1 MQELTKPFGGFLRLA
16 LRAALPLVTLLFA
29 FSTGM
34 RAQGTVKGFLKS
46 ESSGEAVMFASVT
59 LEGTT
64 FGVSSDVEGYFSLSR
79 VPAGQYTL
87 VISSLEYETVR
98 EAIEIRN
105 DRVLT
110 RNLLLA
116 SKVVTL
122 AGAEISADREEQTTQ
137 VRTSVE
143 TIRPADIKRI
153 PSFGGAPDLVQALQV
168 LPGFVSTGDQGG
180 QLYIRGGSPIQN
192 KVLLDG
198 MLVYNA
204 FHSIGLFSVFDSD
217 ALANADVYTGA
228 FSAKY
233 GGRISSVMDI
243 RTRDGNMRET
253 EGRVGASPFGAKVLV
268 HGPLRPM
275 SENRTGGISY
285 LLSLKHSYLEQS
297 SQLFYPYID
306 DGRLPFGFT
315 DAYGKLTFGGGDG
328 SKLSL
333 FGFNFTDN
341 ASVLDDSTGVDFANY
356 GWRNVGGG
364 GTFTVVP
371 PGSSVLLN
379 GHFALSNYRINFDE
393 VGSPARYSEVQGFN
407 FGLDFKYV
415 LGEDN
420 VEYGLEVVGMQT
432 DFETFNSLQVAVQQ
446 KENTTELGGY
456 LDYTI
461 KRGAWIVQPSL
472 RMQYYS
478 SLAKA
483 RLEPRF
489 GAKYKASERLRLKAA
504 AGTYSQNV
512 ISANSDRDVVNL
524 FYGFLA
530 GPQNLQDELTLPNG
544 EQRDITHSLQT
555 ANHVVTGFEFDL
567 TERLNVNTEGYFKQF
582 TQLTNFNRN
591 KLFPDNSTYAGEPD
605 AFKKDF
611 IVETGRAM
619 GADIVVKYEE
629 RETYLWFVYGLGKV
643 DRWDG
648 LQEYS
653 PVFDRRHNVN
663 LVASQGF
670 GDGAWLVSARWNLGS
685 GLPFTQ
691 SQGYYQSPG
700 TGGGI
705 DGDYLTS
712 NPDGVSI
719 YLADLNAGRLPAYH
733 RLDVNVN
740 RTWKDVAGGEVEL
753 SMGITNLYSRDNVF
767 YINRITGQ
775 RKNQLPFLPSVG
787 LDWAF

>member
-116 SKVVTL
+116 SKVVML
-122 AGAEISADREEQTTQ
+122 AGAEISAEREEQTTQ

-591 KLFPDNSTYAGEPD
+591 KLFPDNTTYAGEPD

>member
-1 MQELTKPFGGFLRLA
+1 MQEIGIPRLLGA
-16 LRAALPLVTLLFA
+16 LLLWGVVAAP
-29 FSTGM
+29 SW
-34 RAQGTVKGFLKS
+34 AQGTVKGFLKS
-46 ESSGEAVMFASVT
+46 NESGEAVMFATVT
-59 LEGTT
+59 LEGTS
-64 FGVSSDVEGYFSLSR
+64 FGVSSDVEGYYSLSR
-79 VPAGQYTL
+79 VPAGTYVL
-87 VISSLEYETVR
+87 VVSSLEYETVR
-98 EAIEIRN
+98 ETVDIR
-105 DRVLT
+105 DDKVLT
-110 RNLLLA
+110 KNLFLE
-116 SKVVTL
+116 SKVIAL
-122 AGAEISADREEQTTQ
+122 QSAEISADREEQTTQ

-198 MLVYNA
+198 MLIYNA

-243 RTRDGNMRET
+243 RTRDGNMRQT
-253 EGRVGASPFGAKVLV
+253 EGKVGASPFGAKVLV
-268 HGPLRPM
+268 HGPLRSM
-275 SENRTGGISY
+275 NKDRTGGISY
-285 LLSLKHSYLEQS
+285 LLSVKHSYLEQS
-297 SQLFYPYID
+297 SQYFYPYID

-315 DAYGKLTFGGGDG
+315 DGYGKVTFGGGDG
-328 SKLSL
+328 SKFNL
-333 FGFNFTDN
+333 FGFGFNDN
-341 ASVLDDSTGVDFANY
+341 ASVLDDSTGTPFAQY

-371 PGSSVLLN
+371 PGSSVLMN
-379 GHFALSNYRINFDE
+379 GHFAMSNYRINFE
-393 VGSPARYSEVQGFN
+393 EEGSADRYSEVQGFN

-420 VEYGLEVVGMQT
+420 VEYGLEVVGMRT
-432 DFETFNSLQVAVQQ
+432 DFQTFNSLQVAVEQQ
-446 KENTTELGGY
+446 ENTTELGGY
-456 LDYTI
+456 VDYTM
-461 KRGAWIVQPSL
+461 KRGAWIVQPSM

-478 SLAKA
+478 SLA
-483 RLEPRF
+483 RIRPEPRF
-489 GAKYKASERLRLKAA
+489 GVKYKASERLRLKAA
-504 AGTYSQNV
+504 AGMYSQNV

-530 GPQNLQDELTLPNG
+530 GPQNLQDEIRMPDGTD
-544 EQRDITHSLQT
+544 RDIRHSLQT
-555 ANHVVTGFEFDL
+555 ANHVVAGFEFDV
-567 TERLNVNTEGYFKQF
+567 TERLNVNTEGYVKQF

-591 KLFPDNSTYAGEPD
+591 KLFPDNTTYADEPD

-611 IVETGRAM
+611 VVETGRAI

-629 RETYLWFVYGLGKV
+629 RETYLWFVYGLGDV

-648 LQEYS
+648 IRWYD

-670 GDGAWLVSARWNLGS
+670 DQGKWLVSARWNLGS

-712 NPDGVSI
+712 NPNQVSI
-719 YLADLNAGRLPAYH
+719 YLAGLNEGRLPAYH
-733 RLDVNVN
+733 RLDLNVK
-740 RTWKDVAGGEVEL
+740 RAWKDVAGGDLEL
-753 SMGITNLYSRDNVF
+753 SLGVTNVYDRDNVF
-767 YINRITGQ
+767 YVNRITGQ
-775 RKNQLPFLPSVG
+775 RKNQLPFLPSLG
-787 LDWAF
+787 MDWAF

>member
-1 MQELTKPFGGFLRLA
+1 VLTKNLFL
-16 LRAALPLVTLLFA
+16 
-29 FSTGM
+29 
-34 RAQGTVKGFLKS
+34 
-46 ESSGEAVMFASVT
+46 E
-59 LEGTT
+59 
-64 FGVSSDVEGYFSLSR
+64 
-79 VPAGQYTL
+79 
-87 VISSLEYETVR
+87 
-98 EAIEIRN
+98 
-105 DRVLT
+105 
-110 RNLLLA
+110 
-116 SKVVTL
+116 SKVIAL
-122 AGAEISADREEQTTQ
+122 QSAEISADREEQTTQ

-198 MLVYNA
+198 MLIYNA

-243 RTRDGNMRET
+243 RTRDGNMRQT
-253 EGRVGASPFGAKVLV
+253 EGKVGASPFGAKVLV
-268 HGPLRPM
+268 HGPLRSM
-275 SENRTGGISY
+275 NKDRTGGISY
-285 LLSLKHSYLEQS
+285 LLSVKHSYLEQS
-297 SQLFYPYID
+297 SQYFYPYID

-315 DAYGKLTFGGGDG
+315 DGYGKVTFGGGDG
-328 SKLSL
+328 SKFNL
-333 FGFNFTDN
+333 FGFGFNDN
-341 ASVLDDSTGVDFANY
+341 ASVLDDSTGTPFAQY

-371 PGSSVLLN
+371 PGSSVLMN
-379 GHFALSNYRINFDE
+379 GHFAMSNYRINFE
-393 VGSPARYSEVQGFN
+393 EEGSADRYSEVQGFN

-420 VEYGLEVVGMQT
+420 VEYGLEVVGMRT
-432 DFETFNSLQVAVQQ
+432 DFQTFNSLQVSVEQQ
-446 KENTTELGGY
+446 ENTTELGGY
-456 LDYTI
+456 VDYTM
-461 KRGAWIVQPSL
+461 KRGAWIVQPSM

-478 SLAKA
+478 SLA
-483 RLEPRF
+483 RIRPEPRF
-489 GAKYKASERLRLKAA
+489 GVKYKASERLRLKAA
-504 AGTYSQNV
+504 AGMYSQNV

-530 GPQNLQDELTLPNG
+530 GPQNLQDEIRMPDGTD
-544 EQRDITHSLQT
+544 RDIRHSLQT
-555 ANHVVTGFEFDL
+555 ANHVVAGFEFDV
-567 TERLNVNTEGYFKQF
+567 TERLNVNTEGYVKQF

-591 KLFPDNSTYAGEPD
+591 KLFPDNTTYADEPD

-611 IVETGRAM
+611 VVETGRAI

-629 RETYLWFVYGLGKV
+629 RETYLWFVYGLGDV

-648 LQEYS
+648 IRWYD

-670 GDGAWLVSARWNLGS
+670 DQGKWLVSARWNLGS

-712 NPDGVSI
+712 NPNQVSI
-719 YLADLNAGRLPAYH
+719 YLAGLNEGRLPAYH
-733 RLDVNVN
+733 RLDLNVK
-740 RTWKDVAGGEVEL
+740 RAWKDVAGGDLEL
-753 SMGITNLYSRDNVF
+753 SLGVTNVYDRDNVF
-767 YINRITGQ
+767 YVNRITGQ
-775 RKNQLPFLPSVG
+775 RKNQLPFLPSLG
-787 LDWAF
+787 MDWAF

>member
-1 MQELTKPFGGFLRLA
+1 MQEIGIPRLLGA
-16 LRAALPLVTLLFA
+16 LLLWGVVAAP
-29 FSTGM
+29 SW
-34 RAQGTVKGFLKS
+34 AQGTVKGFLKS
-46 ESSGEAVMFASVT
+46 NESGEAVMFATVT
-59 LEGTT
+59 LEGTS
-64 FGVSSDVEGYFSLSR
+64 FGVSSDVEGYYSLSR
-79 VPAGQYTL
+79 VPAGTYVL
-87 VISSLEYETVR
+87 VVSSLEYETVR
-98 EAIEIRN
+98 ETVDIR
-105 DRVLT
+105 DDKVLT
-110 RNLLLA
+110 KNLFLE
-116 SKVVTL
+116 SKVIAL
-122 AGAEISADREEQTTQ
+122 QSAEISADREEQTTQ

-198 MLVYNA
+198 MLIYNA

-243 RTRDGNMRET
+243 RTRDGNMKQT
-253 EGRVGASPFGAKVLV
+253 EGKVGASPFGAKVLV
-268 HGPLRPM
+268 HGPLRSM
-275 SENRTGGISY
+275 NENRTGGISY
-285 LLSLKHSYLEQS
+285 LLSVKHSYLEQS
-297 SQLFYPYID
+297 SQYFYPYID

-315 DAYGKLTFGGGDG
+315 DGYGKVTFGGGDG
-328 SKLSL
+328 SKFNL
-333 FGFNFTDN
+333 FGFGFNDN
-341 ASVLDDSTGVDFANY
+341 ASVLDDSTGTPFAQY

-371 PGSSVLLN
+371 PGSSVLMN
-379 GHFALSNYRINFDE
+379 GHFAMSNYRINFE
-393 VGSPARYSEVQGFN
+393 EEGSADRYSEVQGFN

-420 VEYGLEVVGMQT
+420 VEYGLEVVGMRT
-432 DFETFNSLQVAVQQ
+432 DFQTFNSLQVAVEQQ
-446 KENTTELGGY
+446 ENTTELGGY
-456 LDYTI
+456 VDYTM
-461 KRGAWIVQPSL
+461 KRGAWIVQPSM

-478 SLAKA
+478 SLA
-483 RLEPRF
+483 RIRPEPRF
-489 GAKYKASERLRLKAA
+489 GVKYKASERLRLKAA
-504 AGTYSQNV
+504 AGMYSQNV

-530 GPQNLQDELTLPNG
+530 GPQNLQDEIRMPDGTD
-544 EQRDITHSLQT
+544 RDIRHSLQT
-555 ANHVVTGFEFDL
+555 ANHVVAGFEFDV
-567 TERLNVNTEGYFKQF
+567 TERLNVNTEGYVKQF

-591 KLFPDNSTYAGEPD
+591 KLFPDNTTYADEPD

-611 IVETGRAM
+611 VVETGRAI

-629 RETYLWFVYGLGKV
+629 RETYLWFVYGLGDV

-648 LQEYS
+648 IRWYD

-670 GDGAWLVSARWNLGS
+670 DQGKWLVSARWNLGS

-712 NPDGVSI
+712 NPNQVSI
-719 YLADLNAGRLPAYH
+719 YLAGLNEGRLPAYH
-733 RLDVNVN
+733 RLDLNVK
-740 RTWKDVAGGEVEL
+740 RAWKDVAGGDLEL
-753 SMGITNLYSRDNVF
+753 SLGVTNVYDRDNVF
-767 YINRITGQ
+767 YVNRITGQ
-775 RKNQLPFLPSVG
+775 RKNQLPFLPSLG
-787 LDWAF
+787 MDWAF

>member
-1 MQELTKPFGGFLRLA
+1 MQEIGIPRLLGA
-16 LRAALPLVTLLFA
+16 LLLWGVVAAP
-29 FSTGM
+29 SW
-34 RAQGTVKGFLKS
+34 AQGTVKGFLKS
-46 ESSGEAVMFASVT
+46 NESGEAVMFATVT
-59 LEGTT
+59 LEGTS
-64 FGVSSDVEGYFSLSR
+64 FGVSSDVEGYYSLSR
-79 VPAGQYTL
+79 VPAGTYVL
-87 VISSLEYETVR
+87 VVSSLEYETVR
-98 EAIEIRN
+98 ETVDIR
-105 DRVLT
+105 DDKVLT
-110 RNLLLA
+110 KNLFLE
-116 SKVVTL
+116 SKVIAL
-122 AGAEISADREEQTTQ
+122 QSAEISADREEQTTQ

-198 MLVYNA
+198 MLIYNA

-243 RTRDGNMRET
+243 RTRDGNMKQT
-253 EGRVGASPFGAKVLV
+253 EGKVGASPFGAKVLV
-268 HGPLRPM
+268 HGPLRSM
-275 SENRTGGISY
+275 NEDRTGGISY
-285 LLSLKHSYLEQS
+285 LLSVKHSYLEQS
-297 SQLFYPYID
+297 SQYFYPYID

-315 DAYGKLTFGGGDG
+315 DGYGKVTFGGGDG
-328 SKLSL
+328 SKFNL
-333 FGFNFTDN
+333 FGFGFNDN
-341 ASVLDDSTGVDFANY
+341 ASVLDDSTGTPFAQY

-371 PGSSVLLN
+371 PGSSVLMN
-379 GHFALSNYRINFDE
+379 GHFAMSNYRINFE
-393 VGSPARYSEVQGFN
+393 EEGSADRYSEVQGFN

-420 VEYGLEVVGMQT
+420 VEYGLEVVGMRT
-432 DFETFNSLQVAVQQ
+432 DFQTFNSLQVAVEQQ
-446 KENTTELGGY
+446 ENTTELGGY
-456 LDYTI
+456 VDYTM
-461 KRGAWIVQPSL
+461 KRGAWIVQPSM

-478 SLAKA
+478 SLA
-483 RLEPRF
+483 RIRPEPRF
-489 GAKYKASERLRLKAA
+489 GVKYKASERLRLKAA
-504 AGTYSQNV
+504 AGMYSQNV

-530 GPQNLQDELTLPNG
+530 GPQNLQDEIRMPDGTD
-544 EQRDITHSLQT
+544 RDIRHSLQT
-555 ANHVVTGFEFDL
+555 ANHVVAGFEFDV
-567 TERLNVNTEGYFKQF
+567 TERLNVNTEGYVKQF

-591 KLFPDNSTYAGEPD
+591 KLFPDNTTYADEPD

-611 IVETGRAM
+611 VVETGRAI

-629 RETYLWFVYGLGKV
+629 RETYLWFVYGLGDV

-648 LQEYS
+648 IRWYD

-670 GDGAWLVSARWNLGS
+670 DQGKWLVSARWNLGS

-712 NPDGVSI
+712 NPNQVSI
-719 YLADLNAGRLPAYH
+719 YLAGLNEGRLPAYH
-733 RLDVNVN
+733 RLDLNVK
-740 RTWKDVAGGEVEL
+740 RAWKDVAGGDLEL
-753 SMGITNLYSRDNVF
+753 SLGVTNVYDRDNVF
-767 YINRITGQ
+767 YVNRITGQ
-775 RKNQLPFLPSVG
+775 RKNQLPFLPSLG
-787 LDWAF
+787 MDWAF

>member
-1 MQELTKPFGGFLRLA
+1 MRKLKINSLLAAYVNALRLIAVA
-16 LRAALPLVTLLFA
+16 LLLGVTTT
-29 FSTGM
+29 SS
-34 RAQGTVKGFLKS
+34 AQGTVKGFLKS

-59 LEGTT
+59 LEGTS

-79 VPAGQYTL
+79 IPAGQYTL
-87 VISSLEYETVR
+87 VVTSLEFETVKKS
-98 EAIEIRN
+98 IEIRN
-105 DRVLT
+105 NKVLT
-110 RNLLLA
+110 SNMLLSA
-116 SKVVTL
+116 KVVEL
-122 AGAEISADREEQTTQ
+122 GGAEVRADREEQTTQ

-198 MLVYNA
+198 MLIYNA

-243 RTRDGNMRET
+243 RTRDGNMRRT
-253 EGRVGASPFGAKVLV
+253 EGRVGASPFGAKLLV
-268 HGPLRPM
+268 HGPLRAM
-275 SENRTGGISY
+275 SENRSGGISY
-285 LLSLKHSYLEQS
+285 LLSVKHSYLDQTSE
-297 SQLFYPYID
+297 LFYPYID

-315 DAYGKLTFGGGDG
+315 DAFGKITFGGADG

-333 FGFNFTDN
+333 FGFNFNDN

-393 VGSPARYSEVQGFN
+393 VGSPDRFSEVQGFN

-432 DFETFNSLQVAVQQ
+432 DFQTFNSLQVSVEQQ
-446 KENTTELGGY
+446 ENTTELGGY
-456 LDYTI
+456 VDYTI
-461 KRGAWIVQPSL
+461 TRGPWIVQPSL
-472 RMQYYS
+472 RLQYYS

-483 RLEPRF
+483 RMEPRF
-489 GAKYKASERLRLKAA
+489 GIKYKASERLRLKAA
-504 AGTYSQNV
+504 GGMYSQNV
-512 ISANSDRDVVNL
+512 ISANSDRDIVNL

-530 GPQNLQDELTLPNG
+530 GPQNLQDDIQLANG
-544 EQRDITHSLQT
+544 EQREIVHSLQT
-555 ANHVVTGFEFDL
+555 ANHAVAGFEFDL
-567 TERLNVNTEGYFKQF
+567 TERLNVNAEGYVKHF

-591 KLFPDNSTYAGEPD
+591 KLFPDNTTYASEPD

-611 IVETGRAM
+611 IVETGRAV
-619 GADIVVKYEE
+619 GADVVVKYEE
-629 RETYLWFVYGLGKV
+629 RETYLWFVYGLGDV

-648 LQEYS
+648 FRWYD

-670 GDGAWLVSARWNLGS
+670 GSGAWLVSARWNLGS

-691 SQGYYQSPG
+691 SQGYYQAPS

-705 DGDYLTS
+705 DGDYLTT
-712 NPDGVSI
+712 NPDDISI
-719 YLADLNAGRLPAYH
+719 YLSGLNEGRLPAYH
-733 RLDVNVN
+733 RLDLNVK
-740 RTWKDVAGGEVEL
+740 RTWERGGGDIEL
-753 SMGITNLYSRDNVF
+753 SVGITNVYSRQNIF
-767 YINRITGQ
+767 YVNRITGQ
-775 RKNQLPFLPSVG
+775 RKNQLPFLPSLG
-787 LDWAF
+787 LDWSF

>member
-1 MQELTKPFGGFLRLA
+1 MAGFGA
-16 LRAALPLVTLLFA
+16 L
-29 FSTGM
+29 
-34 RAQGTVKGFLKS
+34 AQGTVKGFLKS

-59 LEGTT
+59 LEGTAY
-64 FGVSSDVEGYFSLSR
+64 GVSSDVEGYFSLSR
-79 VPAGQYTL
+79 IPSGQYTL
-87 VISSLEYETVR
+87 VVSSLEYETLR
-98 EAIEIRN
+98 EVIDIKN

-110 RNLLLA
+110 KNLFLA
-116 SKVVTL
+116 SKVVAL
-122 AGAEISADREEQTTQ
+122 DGAEISADREEQTTQ

-243 RTRDGNMRET
+243 RTRDGNMRQT

-275 SENRTGGISY
+275 SEDRTGGISY
-285 LLSLKHSYLEQS
+285 LLSIKNSYLEQS

-306 DGRLPFGFT
+306 DGKLPFGFT

-333 FGFNFTDN
+333 FGFNFNDR
-341 ASVLDDSTGVDFANY
+341 ASVLDDTTGVAFANY
-356 GWRNVGGG
+356 GWRNTGGG

-379 GHFALSNYRINFDE
+379 GHFALSNYRINFE
-393 VGSPARYSEVQGFN
+393 EEGSADRFSEVQGFN
-407 FGLDFKYV
+407 FGLDFKYI

-432 DFETFNSLQVAVQQ
+432 DFLTYNSLQVSVQQ

-456 LDYTI
+456 VDYTL

-483 RLEPRF
+483 RFEPRF
-489 GAKYKASERLRLKAA
+489 GVKYKASERLRLKGA

-512 ISANSDRDVVNL
+512 ISANSDRDIVNL

-530 GPQNLQDELTLPNG
+530 GPQNLQDEMRMPNG
-544 EQRDITHSLQT
+544 TTRDINHSLQT
-555 ANHVVTGFEFDL
+555 ANHVVSGFEFDL
-567 TERLNVNTEGYFKQF
+567 TERLNINTEGYVKQF
-582 TQLTNFNRN
+582 TQLTNINRN
-591 KLFPDNSTYAGEPD
+591 KLFPDNVTYANEPD

-619 GADIVVKYEE
+619 GADVVLKYEE
-629 RETYLWFVYGLGKV
+629 RDTYIWFVYGLGKV
-643 DRWDG
+643 TRWDG
-648 LQEYS
+648 LREYA

-670 GDGAWLVSARWNLGS
+670 GDGDWMVSARWNLGS

-691 SQGYYQSPG
+691 SQGYYQAPG
-700 TGGGI
+700 TGGDV
-705 DGDYLTS
+705 DGDYLTT
-712 NPDGVSI
+712 NPNGVSI
-719 YLADLNAGRLPAYH
+719 YLAGLNEGRLPAYH
-733 RLDVNVN
+733 RLDLNVK
-740 RTWKDVAGGEVEL
+740 RTWKNVAGGDVEL
-753 SMGITNLYSRDNVF
+753 TAGVTNAYSRENVF

>member
-1 MQELTKPFGGFLRLA
+1 MQEIGIPRL
-16 LRAALPLVTLLFA
+16 LGPLLLWVVVAAP
-29 FSTGM
+29 SW
-34 RAQGTVKGFLKS
+34 AQGTVKGFLKS
-46 ESSGEAVMFASVT
+46 NESGEAVMFATVT
-59 LEGTT
+59 LEGTS
-64 FGVSSDVEGYFSLSR
+64 FGVSSDVEGYYSLSR
-79 VPAGQYTL
+79 VPAGTYIL
-87 VISSLEYETVR
+87 VVSSLEYETVR
-98 EAIEIRN
+98 ETVDIR
-105 DRVLT
+105 DDKVLT
-110 RNLLLA
+110 KNLFLE
-116 SKVVTL
+116 SKVIAL
-122 AGAEISADREEQTTQ
+122 QSAEISADREEQTTQ

-198 MLVYNA
+198 MLIYNA

-243 RTRDGNMRET
+243 RTRDGNMKQT
-253 EGRVGASPFGAKVLV
+253 EGKVGASPFGAKVLV
-268 HGPLRPM
+268 HGPLRSM
-275 SENRTGGISY
+275 NEDRTGGISY
-285 LLSLKHSYLEQS
+285 LLSVKHSYLEQS
-297 SQLFYPYID
+297 SQYFYPYID

-315 DAYGKLTFGGGDG
+315 DGYGKITFGGGDG
-328 SKLSL
+328 SKFNL
-333 FGFNFTDN
+333 FGFGFNDN
-341 ASVLDDSTGVDFANY
+341 ASVLDDSTGTPFAQY
-356 GWRNVGGG
+356 GWRNLGGG

-371 PGSSVLLN
+371 PGSSVLMN
-379 GHFALSNYRINFDE
+379 GHFAMSNYRINFE
-393 VGSPARYSEVQGFN
+393 EEGSADRYSEVQGFN

-420 VEYGLEVVGMQT
+420 VEYGLEVVGMRT
-432 DFETFNSLQVAVQQ
+432 DFQTFNSLQVSVEQQ
-446 KENTTELGGY
+446 ENTTELGGY
-456 LDYTI
+456 VDYTM
-461 KRGAWIVQPSL
+461 KRGAWIVQPSM

-478 SLAKA
+478 SLA
-483 RLEPRF
+483 RMRPEPRF
-489 GAKYKASERLRLKAA
+489 GVKYKASERVRLKAA
-504 AGTYSQNV
+504 AGMYSQNV

-530 GPQNLQDELTLPNG
+530 GPQNLQDEIRMPEGTD
-544 EQRDITHSLQT
+544 RDIRHSLQT
-555 ANHVVTGFEFDL
+555 ANHVVAGFEFDV
-567 TERLNVNTEGYFKQF
+567 TERLNVNTEGYVKQF

-591 KLFPDNSTYAGEPD
+591 KLFPDNTTYADEPD

-611 IVETGRAM
+611 VVETGRAI

-629 RETYLWFVYGLGKV
+629 RETYLWFVYGLGDV

-648 LQEYS
+648 IRWYD

-670 GDGAWLVSARWNLGS
+670 DQGKWLVSARWNLGS

-712 NPDGVSI
+712 NPNQVSI
-719 YLADLNAGRLPAYH
+719 YLAGLNEGRLPAYH
-733 RLDVNVN
+733 RLDLNVK
-740 RTWKDVAGGEVEL
+740 RAWKDVAGGDLEL
-753 SMGITNLYSRDNVF
+753 SLGVTNVYDRDNVF
-767 YINRITGQ
+767 YVNRITGQ
-775 RKNQLPFLPSVG
+775 RKNQLPFLPSLG
-787 LDWAF
+787 MDWAF

>member
-1 MQELTKPFGGFLRLA
+1 MQKMNTPVSLGRAMAKSGLA
-16 LRAALPLVTLLFA
+16 LALMMGLALASF
-29 FSTGM
+29 
-34 RAQGTVKGFLKS
+34 AQGTVKGFLKA

-79 VPAGQYTL
+79 IPAGQYTL
-87 VISSLEYETVR
+87 VVTSLEYETFKESV
-98 EAIEIRN
+98 EIR
-105 DRVLT
+105 DGKVLT
-110 RNLLLA
+110 RNLLLD
-116 SKVVTL
+116 SKVITL
-122 AGAEISADREEQTTQ
+122 EGAEVRADREEQTTQ

-198 MLVYNA
+198 MLIYNA

-243 RTRDGNMRET
+243 RTRDGNMRQT
-253 EGRVGASPFGAKVLV
+253 EGRVGASPFGAKLLV
-268 HGPLRPM
+268 HGPLRAM
-275 SENRTGGISY
+275 SEDRSGGISY
-285 LLSLKHSYLEQS
+285 LLSLKHSYLEQT

-306 DGRLPFGFT
+306 DGKLPFGFT
-315 DAYGKLTFGGGDG
+315 DAFGKITFGGGDG
-328 SKLSL
+328 SKLSV
-333 FGFNFTDN
+333 FGFNFNDN

-393 VGSPARYSEVQGFN
+393 VGSPDRFSEVQGFN

-420 VEYGLEVVGMQT
+420 VEYGIEVVGMQT
-432 DFETFNSLQVAVQQ
+432 DFQTFNSLQVAVEQQ
-446 KENTTELGGY
+446 ENTTELGGY
-456 LDYTI
+456 VDYTL
-461 KRGAWIVQPSL
+461 KRGPWIVQPSL

-478 SLAKA
+478 SLARA
-483 RLEPRF
+483 RMEPRF
-489 GAKYKASERLRLKAA
+489 GIKYKASERLRLKAA
-504 AGTYSQNV
+504 GGMYSQNV
-512 ISANSDRDVVNL
+512 ISANSDRDIVNL

-530 GPQNLQDELTLPNG
+530 GPQNLQDDIQLPNG
-544 EQRDITHSLQT
+544 DEREIVHSLQT
-555 ANHVVTGFEFDL
+555 ANHAVAGFEFDV
-567 TERLNVNTEGYFKQF
+567 TERLNINTEGYVKHF

-591 KLFPDNSTYAGEPD
+591 KLFPDNTTYADEPD

-611 IVETGRAM
+611 IVETGRAV

-629 RETYLWFVYGLGKV
+629 RETYLWFVYGLGDV

-648 LQEYS
+648 FRWYD

-670 GDGAWLVSARWNLGS
+670 GNGAWLVSARWNLGS

-691 SQGYYQSPG
+691 SQGYYQAPG

-712 NPDGVSI
+712 NPGEVSI
-719 YLADLNAGRLPAYH
+719 YLAGLNEGRLPAYH
-733 RLDVNVN
+733 RLDLNVN
-740 RTWKDVAGGEVEL
+740 RTWKKEGGGELEL
-753 SMGITNLYSRDNVF
+753 SGGITNVYSRDNVF

-787 LDWAF
+787 LDWSF

>member
-1 MQELTKPFGGFLRLA
+1 MRKLKIDS
-16 LRAALPLVTLLFA
+16 LRAAAVNALRLLAVLLLGVTTT
-29 FSTGM
+29 SS
-34 RAQGTVKGFLKS
+34 AQGTVKGFLKS

-59 LEGTT
+59 LEGTS

-79 VPAGQYTL
+79 IPAGQYTL
-87 VISSLEYETVR
+87 VVTSLEFETLKKS
-98 EAIEIRN
+98 IEIRN
-105 DRVLT
+105 NKVLT
-110 RNLLLA
+110 SNMLL
-116 SKVVTL
+116 STKVVVL
-122 AGAEISADREEQTTQ
+122 GGAEVRADREEQTTQ

-198 MLVYNA
+198 MLIYNA

-243 RTRDGNMRET
+243 RTRDGNMRRT
-253 EGRVGASPFGAKVLV
+253 EGRVGASPFGAKLLV
-268 HGPLRPM
+268 HGPLRAM
-275 SENRTGGISY
+275 SEDKSGGISY
-285 LLSLKHSYLEQS
+285 LLSVKHSYLDQTSE
-297 SQLFYPYID
+297 LFYPYID

-315 DAYGKLTFGGGDG
+315 DAFGKITFGGADG

-333 FGFNFTDN
+333 FGFNFNDN

-393 VGSPARYSEVQGFN
+393 VGSPDRFSEVQGFN

-432 DFETFNSLQVAVQQ
+432 DFQTFNSLQVSVEQQ
-446 KENTTELGGY
+446 ENTTELGGY
-456 LDYTI
+456 VDYTMT
-461 KRGAWIVQPSL
+461 RGSWIVQPSL
-472 RMQYYS
+472 RLQYYS

-483 RLEPRF
+483 RIEPRF
-489 GAKYKASERLRLKAA
+489 GIKYKASERLRLKAA
-504 AGTYSQNV
+504 GGMYSQNV
-512 ISANSDRDVVNL
+512 ISANSDRDIVNL

-530 GPQNLQDELTLPNG
+530 GPQNLQDDIQLANG
-544 EQRDITHSLQT
+544 EQREIVHSLQT
-555 ANHVVTGFEFDL
+555 ANHAVAGFEFDL
-567 TERLNVNTEGYFKQF
+567 TERLNVNAEGYVKHF

-591 KLFPDNSTYAGEPD
+591 KLFPDNTTYASEPD

-611 IVETGRAM
+611 IVETGRAV
-619 GADIVVKYEE
+619 GADVVVKYEE
-629 RETYLWFVYGLGKV
+629 RETYLWFVYGLGDV

-648 LQEYS
+648 FRWYD

-691 SQGYYQSPG
+691 SQGYYQAPS

-705 DGDYLTS
+705 DGDYLST
-712 NPDGVSI
+712 NPDDISI
-719 YLADLNAGRLPAYH
+719 YLSGLNEGRLPAYH
-733 RLDVNVN
+733 RLDLNVK
-740 RTWKDVAGGEVEL
+740 RTWERGGGDIEFSV
-753 SMGITNLYSRDNVF
+753 GITNVYSRQNIF
-767 YINRITGQ
+767 YVNRITGQ
-775 RKNQLPFLPSVG
+775 RKNQLPFLPSLG
-787 LDWAF
+787 LDWSF

>member
-1 MQELTKPFGGFLRLA
+1 MQEIGIPRLLGA
-16 LRAALPLVTLLFA
+16 LLLWVVVAAP
-29 FSTGM
+29 S

-46 ESSGEAVMFASVT
+46 NESGEAVMFATVT
-59 LEGTT
+59 LEETS
-64 FGVSSDVEGYFSLSR
+64 FGVSSDVEGYYSLSR
-79 VPAGQYTL
+79 VPAGTYVL
-87 VISSLEYETVR
+87 VVSSLEYETVR
-98 EAIEIRN
+98 ETVDIR
-105 DRVLT
+105 DDKVLT
-110 RNLLLA
+110 KNLFLE
-116 SKVVTL
+116 SKVIAL
-122 AGAEISADREEQTTQ
+122 QSAEISADREEQTTQ

-198 MLVYNA
+198 MLIYNA

-243 RTRDGNMRET
+243 RTRDGNMKQT
-253 EGRVGASPFGAKVLV
+253 EGKVGASPFGAKVLV
-268 HGPLRPM
+268 HGPLRSM
-275 SENRTGGISY
+275 NEDRTGGISY
-285 LLSLKHSYLEQS
+285 LLSVKHSYLEQS
-297 SQLFYPYID
+297 SQYFYPYID

-315 DAYGKLTFGGGDG
+315 DGYGKVTFGGGDG
-328 SKLSL
+328 SKFNL
-333 FGFNFTDN
+333 FGFGFNDN
-341 ASVLDDSTGVDFANY
+341 ASVLDDSTGTPFAQY

-371 PGSSVLLN
+371 PGSSVLMN
-379 GHFALSNYRINFDE
+379 GHFAMSNYRINFE
-393 VGSPARYSEVQGFN
+393 EEGSADRYSEVQGFN

-420 VEYGLEVVGMQT
+420 VEYGLEVVGMRT
-432 DFETFNSLQVAVQQ
+432 DFQTFNSLQVAVEQQ
-446 KENTTELGGY
+446 ENTTELGGY
-456 LDYTI
+456 VDYTM
-461 KRGAWIVQPSL
+461 KRGAWIVQPSM

-478 SLAKA
+478 SLA
-483 RLEPRF
+483 RIRPEPRF
-489 GAKYKASERLRLKAA
+489 GVKYKASERLRLKAA
-504 AGTYSQNV
+504 AGMYSQNV

-530 GPQNLQDELTLPNG
+530 GPQNLQDEIRMPDGTD
-544 EQRDITHSLQT
+544 RDIRHSLQT
-555 ANHVVTGFEFDL
+555 ANHVVAGFEFDV
-567 TERLNVNTEGYFKQF
+567 TERLNVNTEGYVKQF

-591 KLFPDNSTYAGEPD
+591 KLFPDNTTYADEPD

-611 IVETGRAM
+611 VVETGRAI

-629 RETYLWFVYGLGKV
+629 RETYLWFVYGLGDV

-648 LQEYS
+648 IRWYD

-670 GDGAWLVSARWNLGS
+670 DQGKWLVSAR
-685 GLPFTQ
+685 
-691 SQGYYQSPG
+691 
-700 TGGGI
+700 
-705 DGDYLTS
+705 
-712 NPDGVSI
+712 
-719 YLADLNAGRLPAYH
+719 
-733 RLDVNVN
+733 
-740 RTWKDVAGGEVEL
+740 
-753 SMGITNLYSRDNVF
+753 
-767 YINRITGQ
+767 
-775 RKNQLPFLPSVG
+775 
-787 LDWAF
+787 

>member
-16 LRAALPLVTLLFA
+16 LRAALPFVTLLFA

-591 KLFPDNSTYAGEPD
+591 KLFPDNTTYAGEPD

>member
-1 MQELTKPFGGFLRLA
+1 MQELKTYSPGAKTSTLWRVVGFA
-16 LRAALPLVTLLFA
+16 VMMGWGIVA
-29 FSTGM
+29 S
-34 RAQGTVKGFLKS
+34 AQGTVKGFLKS

-64 FGVSSDVEGYFSLSR
+64 YGVSSDVEGYYSLSR
-79 VPAGQYTL
+79 IPAGQYTL
-87 VISSLEYETVR
+87 VVTSLEYETVKKTVD
-98 EAIEIRN
+98 IR
-105 DRVLT
+105 DDKVLT
-110 RNLLLA
+110 SNLLLTT
-116 SKVVTL
+116 KVVTL
-122 AGAEISADREEQTTQ
+122 EGAEVRADREEQTTQ

-198 MLVYNA
+198 MLIYNA

-217 ALANADVYTGA
+217 ALSNADVYTGA

-243 RTRDGNMRET
+243 RTRDGNMRQT
-253 EGRVGASPFGAKVLV
+253 EGRVGASPFGAKLLV
-268 HGPLRPM
+268 HGPLRKM
-275 SENRTGGISY
+275 SEDRSGGISY
-285 LLSLKHSYLEQS
+285 LLSVKHSYLDQT

-315 DAYGKLTFGGGDG
+315 DAFGKITFGGGDG
-328 SKLSL
+328 SKLSV
-333 FGFNFTDN
+333 FGFNFNDN

-393 VGSPARYSEVQGFN
+393 VGSPDRFSEVQGFN

-420 VEYGLEVVGMQT
+420 VEYGIEVVGMQT
-432 DFETFNSLQVAVQQ
+432 DFQTFNSLQVAVEQQ
-446 KENTTELGGY
+446 ENTTELGGY
-456 LDYTI
+456 VDYTI
-461 KRGAWIVQPSL
+461 KRGPWIVQPSVRL
-472 RMQYYS
+472 QYYS
-478 SLAKA
+478 SLARA
-483 RLEPRF
+483 RMEPRF
-489 GAKYKASERLRLKAA
+489 GVKYKASERFRLKAA
-504 AGTYSQNV
+504 GGMYSQNV
-512 ISANSDRDVVNL
+512 ISANSDRDIVNL

-530 GPQNLQDELTLPNG
+530 GPQNLQDDIQLPNG
-544 EQRDITHSLQT
+544 EEREIVHSLQT
-555 ANHVVTGFEFDL
+555 ANHAVAGFEFDL
-567 TERLNVNTEGYFKQF
+567 TERLNINTEGYIKHF

-591 KLFPDNSTYAGEPD
+591 KLFPDNTTYADEPD

-611 IVETGRAM
+611 IVERGRAM
-619 GADIVVKYEE
+619 GADVVVKYEE
-629 RETYLWFVYGLGKV
+629 RETYLWFVYGLGDV

-648 LQEYS
+648 FCWYD

-670 GDGAWLVSARWNLGS
+670 GNGAWLVSARWNLGS

-691 SQGYYQSPG
+691 SQGYYQAPG

-712 NPDGVSI
+712 NPGDISI
-719 YLADLNAGRLPAYH
+719 YLAGLNEGRLPAYH
-733 RLDVNVN
+733 RLDLNVK
-740 RTWKDVAGGEVEL
+740 RTWKEVGGGELEL
-753 SMGITNLYSRDNVF
+753 SAGVTNVYSRENIF

-787 LDWAF
+787 LDWSF

>member
-1 MQELTKPFGGFLRLA
+1 MRKLKIDS
-16 LRAALPLVTLLFA
+16 LRAAAVNALRLLAVLLLGVTTT
-29 FSTGM
+29 SS
-34 RAQGTVKGFLKS
+34 AQGTVKGFLKS

-59 LEGTT
+59 LEGTS

-79 VPAGQYTL
+79 IPAGQYTL
-87 VISSLEYETVR
+87 VVTSLEFETLKKS
-98 EAIEIRN
+98 IEIRN
-105 DRVLT
+105 NKVLT
-110 RNLLLA
+110 SNMLL
-116 SKVVTL
+116 STKVVVL
-122 AGAEISADREEQTTQ
+122 GGAEVRADREEQTTQ

-198 MLVYNA
+198 MLIYNA

-243 RTRDGNMRET
+243 RTRDGNMRRT
-253 EGRVGASPFGAKVLV
+253 EGRVGASPFGAKLLV
-268 HGPLRPM
+268 HGPLRAM
-275 SENRTGGISY
+275 SEDKSGGISY
-285 LLSLKHSYLEQS
+285 LLSVKHSYLDQTSE
-297 SQLFYPYID
+297 LFYPYID

-315 DAYGKLTFGGGDG
+315 DAFGKITFGGADG

-333 FGFNFTDN
+333 FGFNFNDN

-393 VGSPARYSEVQGFN
+393 VGSPDRFSEVQGFN

-432 DFETFNSLQVAVQQ
+432 DFQTFNSLQVSVEQQ
-446 KENTTELGGY
+446 ENTTELGGY
-456 LDYTI
+456 VDYTMT
-461 KRGAWIVQPSL
+461 RGSWIVQPSL
-472 RMQYYS
+472 RLQYYS

-483 RLEPRF
+483 RIEPRF
-489 GAKYKASERLRLKAA
+489 GIKYKASERLRLKAA
-504 AGTYSQNV
+504 GGMYSQNV
-512 ISANSDRDVVNL
+512 ISANSDRDIVNL

-530 GPQNLQDELTLPNG
+530 GPQNLQDDIQLANG
-544 EQRDITHSLQT
+544 EQREIVHSLQT
-555 ANHVVTGFEFDL
+555 ANHAVAGFEFDL
-567 TERLNVNTEGYFKQF
+567 TERLNVNAEGYVKHF

-591 KLFPDNSTYAGEPD
+591 KLFPDNTTYASEPD

-611 IVETGRAM
+611 IVETGRAV
-619 GADIVVKYEE
+619 GADVVVKYEE
-629 RETYLWFVYGLGKV
+629 RETYLWFVYGLGDV

-648 LQEYS
+648 FRWYD

-691 SQGYYQSPG
+691 SQGYYQAPS

-705 DGDYLTS
+705 DGDYLTT
-712 NPDGVSI
+712 NPDDISI
-719 YLADLNAGRLPAYH
+719 YLSGLNEGRLPAYH
-733 RLDVNVN
+733 RLDLNVK
-740 RTWKDVAGGEVEL
+740 RTWERGGGDIEL
-753 SMGITNLYSRDNVF
+753 SVGITNVYSRQNIF
-767 YINRITGQ
+767 YVNRITGQ
-775 RKNQLPFLPSVG
+775 RKNQLPFLPSLG
-787 LDWAF
+787 LDWSF

>member
-1 MQELTKPFGGFLRLA
+1 MQETSQTHGPRWAGWTRYALA
-16 LRAALPLVTLLFA
+16 LLLSGFM
-29 FSTGM
+29 ST
-34 RAQGTVKGFLKS
+34 AWSQGTVKGFLKS
-46 ESSGEAVMFASVT
+46 EASGEAVMFASVT
-59 LEGTT
+59 LEGTAY
-64 FGVSSDVEGYFSLSR
+64 GVSSDVEGYFSLSR
-79 VPAGQYTL
+79 IPAGQYTL
-87 VISSLEYETVR
+87 MVTSLEYETVR
-98 EAIEIRN
+98 ESVEIR
-105 DRVLT
+105 DGKVLT
-110 RNLLLA
+110 RNILLE

-122 AGAEISADREEQTTQ
+122 EGAEVRADREEQTTQ

-198 MLVYNA
+198 MLIYNA

-217 ALANADVYTGA
+217 ALSNADVYTGA

-253 EGRVGASPFGAKVLV
+253 EGRVGASPFGAKLLV
-268 HGPLRPM
+268 HGPLRAM
-275 SENRTGGISY
+275 SKDRTGGISY
-285 LLSLKHSYLEQS
+285 LLSVKHSYLEQT

-315 DAYGKLTFGGGDG
+315 DAYGKITFGGGDG
-328 SKLSL
+328 SKLSV
-333 FGFNFTDN
+333 FGFNFVDN

-446 KENTTELGGY
+446 QENTTELGGY
-456 LDYTI
+456 VDYTV
-461 KRGAWIVQPSL
+461 KRGPWIVQPSL
-472 RMQYYS
+472 RLQYYS
-478 SLAKA
+478 SLA
-483 RLEPRF
+483 RGRMEPRF
-489 GAKYKASERLRLKAA
+489 GIKYKASERLRLKAA
-504 AGTYSQNV
+504 GGMYSQNV
-512 ISANSDRDVVNL
+512 ISANSDRDIVNL

-530 GPQNLQDELTLPNG
+530 GPQNLQDDIQLPNG
-544 EQRDITHSLQT
+544 EEREIVHSLQT
-555 ANHVVTGFEFDL
+555 ANHAVAGFEFDL
-567 TERLNVNTEGYFKQF
+567 TERLNINTEGYIKHF

-591 KLFPDNSTYAGEPD
+591 KLFPDNTTYADEPD

-619 GADIVVKYEE
+619 GADVVVKYEE
-629 RETYLWFVYGLGKV
+629 RETYLWFVYGLGDV

-648 LQEYS
+648 FQWYD

-670 GDGAWLVSARWNLGS
+670 GDGAWLLSARWNLGS

-691 SQGYYQSPG
+691 SQGYYQAPG

-712 NPDGVSI
+712 NPGDVSI
-719 YLADLNAGRLPAYH
+719 YLAGLNEGRLPSYH
-733 RLDVNVN
+733 RLDLNVK
-740 RTWKDVAGGEVEL
+740 RTWKDVGGGELEL
-753 SMGITNLYSRDNVF
+753 SAGVTNVYSRENVF

-787 LDWAF
+787 LDWSF

>member
-1 MQELTKPFGGFLRLA
+1 MRKLKINSLLAAYVNALRLIAVA
-16 LRAALPLVTLLFA
+16 LLLGVTTT
-29 FSTGM
+29 SS
-34 RAQGTVKGFLKS
+34 AQGTVKGFLKS

-59 LEGTT
+59 LEGTS

-79 VPAGQYTL
+79 IPAGQYTL
-87 VISSLEYETVR
+87 VVTSLEFETVKKS
-98 EAIEIRN
+98 IEIRN
-105 DRVLT
+105 NKVLT
-110 RNLLLA
+110 SNMLLSA
-116 SKVVTL
+116 KVVEL
-122 AGAEISADREEQTTQ
+122 GGAEVRADREEQTTQ

-198 MLVYNA
+198 MLIYNA

-243 RTRDGNMRET
+243 RTRDGNMRRT
-253 EGRVGASPFGAKVLV
+253 EGRVGASPFGAKLLV
-268 HGPLRPM
+268 HGPLRAM
-275 SENRTGGISY
+275 SENRSGGISY
-285 LLSLKHSYLEQS
+285 LLSVKHSYLDQTSE
-297 SQLFYPYID
+297 LFYPYID

-315 DAYGKLTFGGGDG
+315 DAFGKITFGGADG

-333 FGFNFTDN
+333 FGFNFNDN

-393 VGSPARYSEVQGFN
+393 VGSPDRFSEVQGFN

-432 DFETFNSLQVAVQQ
+432 DFQTFNSLQVSVEQQ
-446 KENTTELGGY
+446 ENTTELGGY
-456 LDYTI
+456 VDYTMT
-461 KRGAWIVQPSL
+461 RGSWIVQPSL
-472 RMQYYS
+472 RLQYYS

-483 RLEPRF
+483 RIEPRF
-489 GAKYKASERLRLKAA
+489 GIKYKASERLRLKAA
-504 AGTYSQNV
+504 GGMYSQNV
-512 ISANSDRDVVNL
+512 ISANSDRDIVNL

-530 GPQNLQDELTLPNG
+530 GPQNLQDDIQLANG
-544 EQRDITHSLQT
+544 EQREIVHSLQT
-555 ANHVVTGFEFDL
+555 ANHVVAGFEFDL
-567 TERLNVNTEGYFKQF
+567 TERLNVNAEGYVKHF

-591 KLFPDNSTYAGEPD
+591 KLFPDNTTYASEPD

-611 IVETGRAM
+611 IVETGRAV
-619 GADIVVKYEE
+619 GADVVVKYEE
-629 RETYLWFVYGLGKV
+629 RETYLWFVYGLGDV

-648 LQEYS
+648 FRWYD

-691 SQGYYQSPG
+691 SQGYYQAPS

-705 DGDYLTS
+705 DGDYLTT
-712 NPDGVSI
+712 NPDDISI
-719 YLADLNAGRLPAYH
+719 YLSGLNEGRLPAYH
-733 RLDVNVN
+733 RLDLNVK
-740 RTWKDVAGGEVEL
+740 RTWERGGGDIEL
-753 SMGITNLYSRDNVF
+753 SVGITNVYSRQNIF
-767 YINRITGQ
+767 YVNRITGQ
-775 RKNQLPFLPSVG
+775 RKNQLPFLPSLG
-787 LDWAF
+787 LDWSF